1 MKKNN
6 TVSWLL
12 NYGIIL
18 ILVLLVVGFSFATA
32 NFMKV
37 STMFTILR
45 QVSIIGIISVGMTY
59 VMLTGGID
67 LSVGSVAGVSAVT
80 AAILMLHG
88 TNILTTCLIVLIVAT
103 LYGIVSGFF
112 ITHFNIPALIVT
124 LGVMTSLRGLAY
136 IVTDG
141 MPVFGFSDIFGD
153 FANSSLGPIPYPVLL
168 AALVFILAFISLEKT
183 ALGRYFYGVG
193 GNEEASR
200 LSGVSVVRIKYFA
213 YAISGFLSGL
223 AGLVLLSRTN
233 SGQPAAGL
241 GYEMDAITAVVL
253 AGVNI
258 MGGEGR
264 IGMVVIGVLIMGVLG
279 TGMIMCNINDYVQQ
293 FVKGLVLIGAV
304 AFSAYSKKV
313 RSRMINK

>member
-6 TVSWLL
+6 AVSWLM

-18 ILVLLVVGFSFATA
+18 ILVMLVIGFSFATA
-32 NFMKV
+32 NFMKF
-37 STMFTILR
+37 STIFTILK

-59 VMLTGGID
+59 VMLTSGID
-67 LSVGSVAGVSAVT
+67 LSVGSIAGVSAVT

-88 TNILTTCLIVLIVAT
+88 VPILPTCIIVLLIASI
-103 LYGIVSGFF
+103 YGMISGFF
-112 ITHFNIPALIVT
+112 ITYFNIPALIVT
-124 LGVMTSLRGLAY
+124 LGVMTSLRGLAF
-136 IVTDG
+136 IVTNG
-141 MPVFGFSDIFGD
+141 MPVFGFNDSFGN
-153 FANSSLGPIPYPVLL
+153 FANSTLGLIPYPVLL
-168 AALVFILAFISLEKT
+168 AAIVFIAAYVSLEKT

-200 LSGVSVVRIKYFA
+200 LSGVNVVRIKYFA

-233 SGQPAAGL
+233 SGQPAAGM

-264 IGMVVIGVLIMGVLG
+264 VGMVVIGVLIMGVLG

-293 FVKGLVLIGAV
+293 FVKGLVLISAV
-304 AFSAYSKKV
+304 AFSAYSKRV
-313 RSRMINK
+313 RARMINK